1 MPTTYT
7 NIAKPSGTSYTRT
20 NPIGRET
27 YDDPTVTYDSSS
39 VFYDG
44 INQLLY
50 TKIAKPLGGAV
61 INAGMATGL
70 LIPLTYSISQY
81 ARDAWTKIAKP

>member
-1 MPTTYT
+1 MTSYT

-27 YDDPTVTYDSSS
+27 YDDSTVTYDSAS

-44 INQLLY
+44 VNQSQY
-50 TKIAKPLGGAV
+50 TKITKPSGTTYTNVAKP
-61 INAGMATGL
+61 
-70 LIPLTYSISQY
+70 S
-81 ARDAWTKIAKP
+81 